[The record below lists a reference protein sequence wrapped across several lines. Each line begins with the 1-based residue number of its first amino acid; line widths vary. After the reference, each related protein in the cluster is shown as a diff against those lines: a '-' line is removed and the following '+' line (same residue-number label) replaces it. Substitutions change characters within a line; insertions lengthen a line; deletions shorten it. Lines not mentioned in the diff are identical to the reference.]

1 MTDGYV
7 HLRSQGTLAV
17 DLDRDT
23 SGPPAGQ
30 LGRKINHL
38 VATLYPDESSR
49 PGFGKLAQQIRERTN
64 SSFSSTYLWELAT
77 GKKNNLTQST
87 LSTLA
92 EFFGVP
98 QEYFLNDEVAARVD
112 AQLELAQ
119 SLRNRKVR
127 SIALRAEGLSDG
139 TLDSIL
145 AILDQARKI
154 EKLPPLE

>member
-1 MTDGYV
+1 
-7 HLRSQGTLAV
+7 V
-17 DLDRDT
+17 DLDQHSTDPT
-23 SGPPAGQ
+23 QSQ

-38 VATLYPDESSR
+38 VAALYPDASSR
-49 PGFGKLAQQIRERTN
+49 PGFAKLAQQIRERTN

-87 LSTLA
+87 LATLA

-112 AQLELAQ
+112 AQLDLAL

-127 SIALRAEGLSDG
+127 SIALRAEGLSDR

-145 AILDQARKI
+145 TMIDQAREI
-154 EKLPPLE
+154 ERLPPVGEKDDGAESES